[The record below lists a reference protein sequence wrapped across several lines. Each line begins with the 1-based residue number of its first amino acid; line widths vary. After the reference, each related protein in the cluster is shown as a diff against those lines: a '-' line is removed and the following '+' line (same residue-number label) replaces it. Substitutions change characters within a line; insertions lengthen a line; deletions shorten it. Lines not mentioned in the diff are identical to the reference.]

1 MFPKFQY
8 GAGLEDLEPDFNQL
22 DYISDSGEEEDWW
35 NDRNYIQSGVKVQ
48 VQFSRCGGA
57 TSNALLSNDVYVAI
71 PLVMTSMSNDVYV
84 A

>member
-48 VQFSRCGGA
+48 VQFSHFIFFVTYRWA
-57 TSNALLSNDVYVAI
+57 Q
-71 PLVMTSMSNDVYV
+71 
-84 A
+84 

>member
-1 MFPKFQY
+1 MLQY

-48 VQFSRCGGA
+48 VGYCLRASQFSRKQ
-57 TSNALLSNDVYVAI
+57 LYLIRQLSHI
-71 PLVMTSMSNDVYV
+71 
-84 A
+84 